1 MQAIANFS
9 PKTGFEPMASAF
21 SAVMLYQL
29 SYEDP
34 YVGSRQTNLS
44 SSSLPVTVT
53 RREIKLIWTAGIQM
67 KLRCDHR
74 SCNHNLSNC
83 KFYPEKKVKQ
93 LPT

>member
-44 SSSLPVTVT
+44 SSSLPVTVSWFEL
-53 RREIKLIWTAGIQM
+53 REYRWNWDVTIAAVITI
-67 KLRCDHR
+67 
-74 SCNHNLSNC
+74 
-83 KFYPEKKVKQ
+83 
-93 LPT
+93 